1 MENETHHETIV
12 REFTKQA
19 VPFAEHPAHSQEE
32 TLAGIRTIANLGQTD
47 QVLDSG
53 CTPGLVSC
61 YLAGFV
67 RHITGV
73 VGKLRDPSHA
83 SALTIEEL
91 VELGERHTLT
101 PVKVHRLRL
110 RIELGPHLTKS
121 LSTPTVADKLRELVQ
136 SDT

>member
-1 MENETHHETIV
+1 
-12 REFTKQA
+12 
-19 VPFAEHPAHSQEE
+19 
-32 TLAGIRTIANLGQTD
+32 
-47 QVLDSG
+47 
-53 CTPGLVSC
+53 
-61 YLAGFV
+61 LAGFV

-73 VGKLRDPSHA
+73 VEKLRDPSHA

-121 LSTPTVADKLRELVQ
+121 LSTPTVAGKLRELAQ
-136 SDT
+136 SDTKSDLMDFRPEQVNGHWQIQYPLAVFAWEVEKT